1 MVRRLLDELRD
12 AGFIVSTDGRE
23 LFVAGDPA
31 SMTDDMRRRIG
42 SFKHELIALVADTL
56 PARDD
61 LLTVCRDAVTGTEVN
76 PEQLCDWLLEIGD
89 PGWCVP
95 KAVFY
100 WAEKI
105 HRLGRF
111 PT

>member
-1 MVRRLLDELRD
+1 MVKRLLDDLRA
-12 AGFIVSTDGRE
+12 AGFEVKTDGRQ
-23 LFVAGDPA
+23 LFVAGDQEQ
-31 SMTDDMRRRIG
+31 MTDELRRRIG

-61 LLTVCRDAVTGTEVN
+61 LLEVCRDAVTGTDVD
-76 PEQLCDWLLEIGD
+76 PARLCDWLLDIGD

-111 PT
+111 PE